1 VSSGETLSFLNGGW
15 VEEGGMDCTKI
26 TDHRVATTGDD
37 ERALRR
43 KLWFVRG
50 AVAFAAETPT
60 QLAG

>member
-1 VSSGETLSFLNGGW
+1 MSFLNGGW
-15 VEEGGMDCTKI
+15 VEEGSMDCTKI
-26 TDHRVATTGDD
+26 PDHRVAKTGDD

-50 AVAFAAETPT
+50 AAAFAAETPI